1 MVSKCYDRVTKAY
14 SDSVGNHAW
23 SRTIILQIRLGSLFK
38 YWERVEKMT
47 RLRIWRNLFGRRLT
61 FLVTAYMEI
70 LKCARIKMTNK
81 EKIYRPSKCIFPLIG
96 ISGTQLPLPY
106 IFFLSR
112 QLNFLSKYL
121 TSTIKNVKRVI
132 HVEFFFAVV
141 VAKMLA
147 KAHNWSCRYHFRP
160 RGAIYKLTA

>member
-1 MVSKCYDRVTKAY
+1 M
-14 SDSVGNHAW
+14 H
-23 SRTIILQIRLGSLFK
+23 L
-38 YWERVEKMT
+38 
-47 RLRIWRNLFGRRLT
+47 
-61 FLVTAYMEI
+61 
-70 LKCARIKMTNK
+70 
-81 EKIYRPSKCIFPLIG
+81 PLIG

-147 KAHNWSCRYHFRP
+147 KAHN
-160 RGAIYKLTA
+160 